1 MELKPRIGIEV
12 HTQLKTKTKV
22 FCSCPVTFGEE
33 PNTHICPVCMGYPGV
48 LPVLN
53 KKAVELT
60 LRIALALNC
69 EIDMHSRFARKNYF
83 YPDLPKGYQITQYM
97 RPIGRNGYIDIGGK
111 RIRINRV
118 HLEEETAKMIHRG
131 DKTLLDFNRA
141 GVPLVEIVSEPDI
154 ESGEEAV
161 LYLKML
167 QAILRFTGASDADME
182 KGMMRCEPNISVGV
196 GDELGTKT
204 EIKNLNSFR
213 AVQRGIDYEI
223 KRQTGIIKNGG
234 KVEQVT
240 LLWDEARKETRIM
253 RKKETAADYRYFPEP
268 DLPPLVLTR
277 EYIEGIKKTQP
288 ELPYGKKRRYV
299 EDMGLREYEAGIIS
313 MDMVMA
319 QYFERASELWDK
331 HQEIAKWIV
340 SELIRYKNYDKLN
353 PENFIQLLKLVDEG
367 KVSRIAA
374 KDVLPE
380 MIESGKSAMEIVK
393 EKNLLQV
400 SDESSLKDMVLE
412 VFNENPKEFERLKN
426 GEDKLIG
433 FFVGQVMKKTKGRA
447 DPKVVNRII
456 RENVKQNNP

>member
-1 MELKPRIGIEV
+1 MELKPRIGMEV

-288 ELPYGKKRRYV
+288 ELPHGKKRRYV

-400 SDESSLKDMVLE
+400 RDESSLKDMVLE

>member
-1 MELKPRIGIEV
+1 MELKPRIGMEV

-223 KRQTGIIKNGG
+223 KRQTEIIKNGG

-240 LLWDEARKETRIM
+240 LLWDETRKETRIM

-288 ELPYGKKRRYV
+288 ELPHEKKRRYV
-299 EDMGLREYEAGIIS
+299 EEMGLREYEAGIIS
-313 MDMVMA
+313 MDMVMS
-319 QYFERASELWDK
+319 QYFERASGLWDK

-340 SELIRYKNYDKLN
+340 SELIRYKNYNKLN

-400 SDESSLKDMVLE
+400 RDESSLKDMVLE

>member
-1 MELKPRIGIEV
+1 MELKPRIGMEV

-288 ELPYGKKRRYV
+288 ELPYEKKRRYV
-299 EDMGLREYEAGIIS
+299 EEMGLREYEAGIIS
-313 MDMVMA
+313 MDMMMA
-319 QYFERASELWDK
+319 QYFERASGLWDK
-331 HQEIAKWIV
+331 CQEIAKWIV

-353 PENFIQLLKLVDEG
+353 PANFIQLLKLVDKG

-380 MIESGKSAMEIVK
+380 MIEGGKSAMEIVK

-400 SDESSLKDMVLE
+400 RDESSLKDMVLE

>member
-1 MELKPRIGIEV
+1 MELKPRIGMEV

-240 LLWDEARKETRIM
+240 LLWDESRKETRIM

-288 ELPYGKKRRYV
+288 ELPYEKKRRYV
-299 EDMGLREYEAGIIS
+299 EEMGLREYEAGIIS
-313 MDMVMA
+313 MDMMMA
-319 QYFERASELWDK
+319 QYFERASGLWDK
-331 HQEIAKWIV
+331 CQEIAKWIV
-340 SELIRYKNYDKLN
+340 SELIRYKNYYKLN
-353 PENFIQLLKLVDEG
+353 PENFIQLLKLVDDG

-426 GEDKLIG
+426 GEDRLIG
-433 FFVGQVMKKTKGRA
+433 FFVGLVMKKTKGRA
-447 DPKVVNRII
+447 DPKVVNKII

>member
-1 MELKPRIGIEV
+1 MELKPRIGMEV

-196 GDELGTKT
+196 DDELGTKT

-277 EYIEGIKKTQP
+277 EYIDGIKKTQP
-288 ELPYGKKRRYV
+288 ELPHEKKRRYV

-340 SELIRYKNYDKLN
+340 SELIRYKNYNKLN
-353 PENFIQLLKLVDEG
+353 PANFIQLLKLVDEG

>member
-1 MELKPRIGIEV
+1 MELKPRIGMEV

-97 RPIGRNGYIDIGGK
+97 RPIGRSGYIDIGGK

-118 HLEEETAKMIHRG
+118 HLEEETAKMIHQG

-240 LLWDEARKETRIM
+240 LLWDESRKETRIM

-288 ELPYGKKRRYV
+288 ELPYEKKRRYV
-299 EDMGLREYEAGIIS
+299 EEMGLREYEAGIIS
-313 MDMVMA
+313 MDMMMA
-319 QYFERASELWDK
+319 QYFERASGLWDK
-331 HQEIAKWIV
+331 CQEIAKWIV
-340 SELIRYKNYDKLN
+340 SELIRYKNYYKLN
-353 PENFIQLLKLVDEG
+353 PENFIQLLKLVDDG

-426 GEDKLIG
+426 GEDRLIG
-433 FFVGQVMKKTKGRA
+433 FFVGLVMKKTKGRA
-447 DPKVVNRII
+447 DPKVVNKII

>member
-1 MELKPRIGIEV
+1 MELKPRIGMEV

-97 RPIGRNGYIDIGGK
+97 RPIGRSGYIDIGGK

-118 HLEEETAKMIHRG
+118 HLEEETAKMIHQG

-223 KRQTGIIKNGG
+223 KRQTEIIKNGG

-240 LLWDEARKETRIM
+240 LLWDESRKETRIM

-277 EYIEGIKKTQP
+277 EYIDGIKKTQP
-288 ELPYGKKRRYV
+288 ELPYEKKRRYV
-299 EDMGLREYEAGIIS
+299 EEMGLREYEAGIIS
-313 MDMVMA
+313 MDMMMA

-353 PENFIQLLKLVDEG
+353 PANFIQLLKLVDKG

-426 GEDKLIG
+426 GEDRLIG
-433 FFVGQVMKKTKGRA
+433 FFVGLVMKKTKGRA
-447 DPKVVNRII
+447 DPKVVNKII

>member
-196 GDELGTKT
+196 DDELGTKT

-288 ELPYGKKRRYV
+288 ELPHEKKRRYV

-313 MDMVMA
+313 MDMMMA

-340 SELIRYKNYDKLN
+340 SELIRYKNYNKLN

-400 SDESSLKDMVLE
+400 RDESSLKDVVLE

>member
-1 MELKPRIGIEV
+1 MELKPRIGMEV

-196 GDELGTKT
+196 DDELGTKT

-277 EYIEGIKKTQP
+277 EYIDGIKKTQP
-288 ELPYGKKRRYV
+288 ELPHEKKRRYV

-353 PENFIQLLKLVDEG
+353 PANFIQLLKLVDDG

-380 MIESGKSAMEIVK
+380 MIEGGKSAMEIVK

-400 SDESSLKDMVLE
+400 RDESSLKDMVLE

>member
-1 MELKPRIGIEV
+1 MELKPRIGMEV

-277 EYIEGIKKTQP
+277 EYIDGIKKTQP
-288 ELPYGKKRRYV
+288 ELPYEKKRRYV
-299 EDMGLREYEAGIIS
+299 EEMGLREYEAGIIS
-313 MDMVMA
+313 MDMMMA

-353 PENFIQLLKLVDEG
+353 PANFIQLLKLVDKG

-380 MIESGKSAMEIVK
+380 MIEGGKSAMEIVK

-400 SDESSLKDMVLE
+400 RDESSLKDMVLE

>member
-1 MELKPRIGIEV
+1 MELKPRIGMEV

-196 GDELGTKT
+196 DDELGTKT

-288 ELPYGKKRRYV
+288 ELPHEKKRRYV

-340 SELIRYKNYDKLN
+340 SELIRYKNYNKLN

-400 SDESSLKDMVLE
+400 RDESSLKDVVLE

>member
-1 MELKPRIGIEV
+1 MELKPRIGMEV

-288 ELPYGKKRRYV
+288 ELPYEKKRRYV

-313 MDMVMA
+313 MDMMMA

-340 SELIRYKNYDKLN
+340 SELIRYKNYNKLN

>member
-1 MELKPRIGIEV
+1 MELKPRIGMEV

-277 EYIEGIKKTQP
+277 EYIDGIKKTQP
-288 ELPYGKKRRYV
+288 ELPHEKKRRYV

-340 SELIRYKNYDKLN
+340 SELIRYKNYNKLN

>member
-1 MELKPRIGIEV
+1 MELKPRIGMEV

-277 EYIEGIKKTQP
+277 EYIDGIKKTQP
-288 ELPYGKKRRYV
+288 ELPHEKKRRYV

-353 PENFIQLLKLVDEG
+353 PANFIQLLKLVDDG

-380 MIESGKSAMEIVK
+380 MIEGGKSAMEIVK

-400 SDESSLKDMVLE
+400 KDESSLKDVVLE

>member
-1 MELKPRIGIEV
+1 MELKPRIGMEV

-97 RPIGRNGYIDIGGK
+97 RPIGRSGYIDIGGK

-118 HLEEETAKMIHRG
+118 HLEEETAKMIHQG

-223 KRQTGIIKNGG
+223 KRQTEIIKNGG

-240 LLWDEARKETRIM
+240 LLWDESRKETRIM

-288 ELPYGKKRRYV
+288 ELPYEKKRRYV
-299 EDMGLREYEAGIIS
+299 EEMGLREYEAGIIS
-313 MDMVMA
+313 MDMMMA
-319 QYFERASELWDK
+319 QYFERASGLWDK
-331 HQEIAKWIV
+331 CQEIAKWIV
-340 SELIRYKNYDKLN
+340 SELIRYKNYYKLN
-353 PENFIQLLKLVDEG
+353 PENFIQLLKLVDDG

-426 GEDKLIG
+426 GEDRLIG
-433 FFVGQVMKKTKGRA
+433 FFVGLVMKKTKGRA
-447 DPKVVNRII
+447 DPKVVNKII

>member
-1 MELKPRIGIEV
+1 MELKPRIGMEV

-277 EYIEGIKKTQP
+277 EYIDGIKKTQP
-288 ELPYGKKRRYV
+288 ELPYEKKRRYV

-313 MDMVMA
+313 MDMMMA

-353 PENFIQLLKLVDEG
+353 PANFIQLLKLVDKG

-380 MIESGKSAMEIVK
+380 MIEGGKSAMEIVK

-400 SDESSLKDMVLE
+400 RDESSLKDMVLE

>member
-1 MELKPRIGIEV
+1 MELKPRIGMEV

-97 RPIGRNGYIDIGGK
+97 RPIGRSGYIDIGGK

-118 HLEEETAKMIHRG
+118 HLEEETAKMIHQG

-240 LLWDEARKETRIM
+240 LLWDESRKETRIM

-288 ELPYGKKRRYV
+288 ELPYEKKRRYV

-313 MDMVMA
+313 MDMMMA

-353 PENFIQLLKLVDEG
+353 PANFIQLLKLVDDG

-426 GEDKLIG
+426 GEDRLIG
-433 FFVGQVMKKTKGRA
+433 FFVGLVMKKTKGRA
-447 DPKVVNRII
+447 DPKVVNKII